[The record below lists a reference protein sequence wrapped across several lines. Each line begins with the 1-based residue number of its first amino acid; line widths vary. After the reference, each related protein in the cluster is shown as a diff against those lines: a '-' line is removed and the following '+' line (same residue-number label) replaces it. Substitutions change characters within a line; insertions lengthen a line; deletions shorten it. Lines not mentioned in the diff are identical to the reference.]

1 MTGLI
6 YVVIIGLWA
15 AVLIP
20 IWLKRQD
27 QVSEVRST
35 ARFSS
40 AMRSLG
46 DRADS
51 KQKTSARTVSHNRD
65 FTSPRD
71 RARSQAAKRRSMVL
85 AALTTMTAL
94 ALIGTVLG
102 FIPAFV
108 PVATGL
114 LLGAFLATTMMT
126 ASKRGH
132 APARNSKL
140 SYREFDEVDHSREA
154 IARDRPRSRAE
165 LQKAELDDFANWD
178 PWEEEVPG
186 WEAVPQT
193 LPTYITSPRATSIP
207 RNIER
212 NGDWS
217 GESMVNLV
225 QQTRDEQKTEL
236 VAEPVA
242 NVSDATTEIPIIAA
256 NSPYQARAVNE

>member
-1 MTGLI
+1 
-6 YVVIIGLWA
+6 
-15 AVLIP
+15 
-20 IWLKRQD
+20 
-27 QVSEVRST
+27 
-35 ARFSS
+35 
-40 AMRSLG
+40 
-46 DRADS
+46 
-51 KQKTSARTVSHNRD
+51 
-65 FTSPRD
+65 
-71 RARSQAAKRRSMVL
+71 MVL